1 MRTAVLAAIG
11 FGTMVATFG
20 ACAPSYAPKSERITY
35 QAAPVRR
42 TGNTLGRV
50 ELTSVDVGRN
60 AYDVVMFLRPSFLRG
75 HNGTPTLAIN
85 GVLVGTATY
94 LSSMSVDEIEEVKL
108 LNGLDA
114 TTMFGARHNGSVLV
128 VTTRRR

>member
-20 ACAPSYAPKSERITY
+20 ACAPTYAPKSERLVY
-35 QAAPVRR
+35 HQAVRR
-42 TGNTLGRV
+42 TGSTLGRI

-75 HNGTPTLAIN
+75 HNGTPSLAIN

-114 TTMFGARHNGSVLV
+114 TTMFGARYNGSVLV